1 MSTQKTPTIEQKSVF
16 SAKTKEGSDVQF
28 EAVFQFYVN
37 PSGDVRITGPA
48 GNVSEESSLIGTQ
61 PIAEEI
67 TTEEPGMKTSG
78 VGPQT
83 IEERKETEVGGP
95 EVKEER
101 NESEVGGPGMK
112 GERNK
117 SEAGGPKIT
126 DESKETEVEGAK
138 IKEERKET
146 EYWGSKMSEEHKK
159 EDQGVEIRKPT
170 GKLYHNEEIDKQI
183 PRIQGDCPIRQFVPD
198 PCRAVDDVINGISSF
213 FSSPA

>member
-48 GNVSEESSLIGTQ
+48 GNVSEESSFVGTQ
-61 PIAEEI
+61 PIADEI
-67 TTEEPGMKTSG
+67 TREEPGRKTSG
-78 VGPQT
+78 ARPQI

-95 EVKEER
+95 EMKEER
-101 NESEVGGPGMK
+101 N
-112 GERNK
+112 K
-117 SEAGGPKIT
+117 SKVGGPKIT
-126 DESKETEVEGAK
+126 DESKETEVEGPKITDESKETDVEGAK
-138 IKEERKET
+138 IKEAKKET
-146 EYWGSKMSEEHKK
+146 EDWGSTITEEHKK

-198 PCRAVDDVINGISSF
+198 PCRAVDDVINSISSF